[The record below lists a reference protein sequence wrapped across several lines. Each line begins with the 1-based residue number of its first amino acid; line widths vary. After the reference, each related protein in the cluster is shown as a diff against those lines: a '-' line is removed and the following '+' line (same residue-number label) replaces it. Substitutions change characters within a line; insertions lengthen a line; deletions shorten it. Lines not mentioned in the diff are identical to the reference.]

1 MPEDELITKDFKL
14 YDLCMRTLG
23 CGTLFGALMFCIT
36 ISYQLDSDHVGKIKE
51 NHKEFGYK
59 EEKEYFEG
67 LLNDA
72 TFIRFLGMR
81 ETILT
86 SDDPYQYFDRLMTDD
101 PQDVFNFDE
110 KNENARVKVF
120 LHIAQFLGKVM
131 SSLAIEKD
139 DFGKLF
145 GKG

>member
-23 CGTLFGALMFCIT
+23 CESLFKAVMFCIT
-36 ISYQLDSDHVGKIKE
+36 ISYQLDEDHIERIKD
-51 NHKEFGYK
+51 NHKDFDEAK
-59 EEKEYFEG
+59 EMQYFEG
-67 LLNDA
+67 LLSDLG
-72 TFIRFLGMR
+72 FVRFLDKR
-81 ETILT
+81 ETIL
-86 SDDPYQYFDRLMTDD
+86 SSEDPYQYFDELITDD

-110 KNENARVKVF
+110 ENEKVRLAVF

-139 DFGKLF
+139 EFGKLF
-145 GKG
+145 GH